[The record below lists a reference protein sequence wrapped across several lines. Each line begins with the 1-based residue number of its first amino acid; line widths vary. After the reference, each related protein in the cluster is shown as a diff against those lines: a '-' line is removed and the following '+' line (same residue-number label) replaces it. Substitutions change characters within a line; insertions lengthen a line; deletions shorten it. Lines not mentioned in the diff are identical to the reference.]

1 MSRARSLSPE
11 ESERVS
17 AAVRSLMAEYGS
29 QTAVSKELQMPD
41 GGSVSQASISLALR
55 GIPVGVTFAR
65 AVAQKLGI
73 GFEELVSGARG
84 KADGVRR
91 YKELPGWAEAAN
103 EVAAEE
109 LLPGYV
115 VAAAGENLVSFP
127 VKRVDAG
134 FVYDQGMLWL
144 KHAPLEV
151 RKSAEKADIL
161 AERAERELREEKH
174 YAALQQSDEFARGS
188 RVAEVPRGVGHA
200 EKRQH

>member
-1 MSRARSLSPE
+1 
-11 ESERVS
+11 
-17 AAVRSLMAEYGS
+17 
-29 QTAVSKELQMPD
+29 
-41 GGSVSQASISLALR
+41 
-55 GIPVGVTFAR
+55 
-65 AVAQKLGI
+65 
-73 GFEELVSGARG
+73 VSGARG

>member
-11 ESERVS
+11 ESARVA
-17 AAVRSLMAEYGS
+17 AAVRLLMEEYGS
-29 QTAVSKELQMPD
+29 QMAVSKQLQMPD
-41 GGSVSQASISLALR
+41 GSSVSQASVSLSLR

-65 AVAQKLGI
+65 AVALKLGMS
-73 GFEELVSGARG
+73 FEELVSGASA

-91 YKELPGWAEAAN
+91 YKQLPGWAEAAA

-144 KHAPLEV
+144 KHAPLDV
-151 RKSAEKADIL
+151 RKGAEKADIL
-161 AERAERELREEKH
+161 AGRAERDAREEKR
-174 YAALQQSDEFARGS
+174 YSGLLQSDALARVS
-188 RVAEVPRGVGHA
+188 RVAEVPAVADHV
-200 EKRQH
+200 ERQR